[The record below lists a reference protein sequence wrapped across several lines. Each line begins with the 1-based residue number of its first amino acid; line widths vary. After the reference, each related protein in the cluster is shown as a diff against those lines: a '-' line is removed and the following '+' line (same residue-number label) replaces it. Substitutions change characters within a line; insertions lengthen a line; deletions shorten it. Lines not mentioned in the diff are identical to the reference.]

1 MGVAGRAPTA
11 MTGRLVVELEAK
23 SKEQGHHEFNE
34 RFAIAQQL
42 HVGGFILEIDR
53 NSAVCSCPLWRCR
66 PCVPL
71 WHRVINVL
79 RHDVGNM
86 LEFQEHCDGI
96 RALPRNPLECDLS

>member
-53 NSAVCSCPLWRCR
+53 NGTVCSCRCSGVAR
-66 PCVPL
+66 VLPL
-71 WHRVINVL
+71 WHQVTNVL
-79 RHDVGNM
+79 RHDVGNT
-86 LEFQEHCDGI
+86 LEFQENCDGI
-96 RALPRNPLECDLS
+96 RALPLN